1 MVSLPTPAAAFW
13 WWPVAAAPFVGSF
26 IALLAVRLP
35 LGEGVGWGRSRC
47 RSCGAVLRP
56 LDLVP
61 LLSWLW
67 TSGRCR
73 HCAAPVSAFYPAV
86 ELGAL
91 AVALWAAL
99 ALPGAAL
106 WASCALGWGL
116 LALALIDLRHL
127 WLPDRITLPLI
138 ALGLVVAANDEP
150 ASLPAHAIGAAAGFA
165 AFAAIAAAYRRLRR
179 REGLG
184 LGDAKLMALAG
195 AWVSWEGLAS
205 VVLIA
210 ALASLA
216 GLLAMRRHEPLRADS
231 VLPLGPGLCLGLWL
245 VWLYGPLG

>member
-1 MVSLPTPAAAFW
+1 MIALPTPAAAFW
-13 WWPVAAAPFVGSF
+13 FWPVVAAPLVGSF
-26 IALLAVRLP
+26 IALLAMRLP
-35 LGEGVGWGRSRC
+35 LGERVALGRSRC
-47 RSCGAVLRP
+47 RSCGAALGP

-61 LLSWLW
+61 LLSWLAAK
-67 TSGRCR
+67 GRCR

-86 ELGAL
+86 ELCAL

-99 ALPGAAL
+99 TLPRDEL

-116 LALALIDLRHL
+116 LALAIIDARHL

-138 ALGLVVAANDEP
+138 ALGLAGTAIEEP
-150 ASLPAHAIGAAAGFA
+150 ARLPAHLIGAAAGFLS
-165 AFAAIAAAYRRLRR
+165 FAAIAFAYRRLRG

-184 LGDAKLMALAG
+184 LGDAKLLALAG
-195 AWVSWEGLAS
+195 AWLSWEGLAS

-216 GLLAMRRHEPLRADS
+216 WLLLARRREPLRAES
-231 VLPLGPGLCLGLWL
+231 ALPFGPGLCLGIWL
-245 VWLYGPLG
+245 VWLYGTLG